1 MTPSKTIA
9 VRFNPKNKGIANIDA
24 LKSPLLPQV
33 ISPRS
38 GLQNTGNT
46 QRKPPR
52 GNNSTYSNNS
62 GHNSYSPREM
72 VETVSQSSKAYSSVQ
87 TPHSMYLPK
96 ERNST
101 SALNIIEEG
110 GPQQ

>member
-24 LKSPLLPQV
+24 IKSPLLPHV

-38 GLQNTGNT
+38 NLLNTVST

-52 GNNSTYSNNS
+52 QSTSSNNS
-62 GHNSYSPREM
+62 AHNSYNQSPREI
-72 VETVSQSSKAYSSVQ
+72 VETVSQSSKAYSSV
-87 TPHSMYLPK
+87 
-96 ERNST
+96 
-101 SALNIIEEG
+101 
-110 GPQQ
+110 